1 MNRLAKA
8 EFAIKNWEEKAYSDI
23 AGQSKLTRASV
34 TKAYQGE
41 IEGEGTLEYLM
52 AYGSDGSASF
62 VGIERVVGR
71 VGERHG
77 SFVFQHIGA
86 FKDGVAKSTWTVV
99 PKSGTEGL
107 QGLRG
112 DVESSLGHA
121 TSYPVEFRYEFE

>member
-1 MNRLAKA
+1 MKRLATA
-8 EFAIKNWEEKAYSDI
+8 EFAITKWEEKAYSEI
-23 AGQSKLTRASV
+23 AGAYKLTRASV
-34 TKAYQGE
+34 TKTYRGE

-71 VGERHG
+71 VGDRHG
-77 SFVFQHIGA
+77 SFVFQHVGT
-86 FKDGVAKSTWTVV
+86 FKDGVAKSNWSVV
-99 PKSGTEGL
+99 PKSGTDGL

-121 TSYPVEFRYEFE
+121 ASYPVEFSHEFE

>member
-8 EFAIKNWEEKAYSDI
+8 EFAITKWEEKAYSEI
-23 AGQSKLTRASV
+23 AGAYKLTRASV
-34 TKAYQGE
+34 TKTYKGE

-62 VGIERVVGR
+62 VGIEHVVGR

-77 SFVFQHIGA
+77 SFVFQHVGT
-86 FKDGVAKSTWTVV
+86 FKDGVAKSNWSVV

-112 DVESSLGHA
+112 EVESSLGHA
-121 TSYPVEFRYEFE
+121 ASYPVEFRHEFD